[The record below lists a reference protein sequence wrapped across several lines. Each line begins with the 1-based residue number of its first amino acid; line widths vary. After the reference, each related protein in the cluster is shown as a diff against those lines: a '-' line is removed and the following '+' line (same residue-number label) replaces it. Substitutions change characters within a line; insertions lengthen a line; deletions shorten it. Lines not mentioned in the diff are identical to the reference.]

1 MLEKPPTIIRFE
13 YSLLSKAFEKQA
25 NIIEKHTEVI
35 NKKEGKRNKLP
46 KTIIGTNEKYR
57 DNVENSLIYLPKKHV
72 ENCVEIDKKC
82 SLKV

>member
-25 NIIEKHTEVI
+25 NIIEKQTEVI

-57 DNVENSLIYLPKKHV
+57 DNAENSLIYLPKKQV

-82 SLKV
+82 SFKV